1 MSTELARLSARGRL
15 NDPAK
20 TVDALA
26 YTTTQAAQVTGR
38 SHTRIKKAIRERELT
53 ARKDGR
59 ATLIE
64 RAELQRWL
72 AAMPTIG
79 RRPEP
84 TTAPVAAKDGA
95 RPTPPPRPRAIAR
108 SNALENSR
116 R

>member
-1 MSTELARLSARGRL
+1 MTAEK
-15 NDPAK
+15 AK
-20 TVDALA
+20 PIDALA

-72 AAMPTIG
+72 AAMPTVG
-79 RRPEP
+79 RAPEQ
-84 TTAPVAAKDGA
+84 VAVHIATENSA
-95 RPTPPPRPRAIAR
+95 RSMPSPKSRPPPSGSR
-108 SNALENSR
+108 SRTMNAGKALSIR
-116 R
+116 HPQT